1 MYFNLRLIQGVET
14 PDYSKWVPCEDRP
27 FFSVSRESME
37 TVWEEMAESLQ
48 HVYSEARVAVGD
60 GRDRGGRP
68 YPGMIVFPE
77 WYVDR
82 GRIRDLR
89 RFSMQSGIAILCG
102 LLPYELPRAVPVVR
116 DVRKVGLRCLA
127 NEAVLIMPGSET
139 RGTRQSSSSHC
150 KDYEF
155 DLPAEVY
162 QFSIRK
168 CVPAVSEVGLLKALE
183 DVFPSTDWRFACGD
197 AWKCFFHPKWGN
209 FVVTICADVLTSGE
223 WEDLK
228 GSLDHIFIL
237 ACNQDIDLYEQVTW
251 AKGYELYSNAITVN
265 HGIYGGTTVWTPK
278 HEYRKE
284 IFRVRGSQ
292 KGLAIPVS
300 VPVKDLRV
308 AREVQYECKLRERV
322 KDWRKQLRRPKGKEE
337 GIDVCKRV
345 KDFKTPPPK
354 VRHEDSER

>member
-1 MYFNLRLIQGVET
+1 M
-14 PDYSKWVPCEDRP
+14 
-27 FFSVSRESME
+27 
-37 TVWEEMAESLQ
+37 
-48 HVYSEARVAVGD
+48 
-60 GRDRGGRP
+60 
-68 YPGMIVFPE
+68 
-77 WYVDR
+77 
-82 GRIRDLR
+82 
-89 RFSMQSGIAILCG
+89 ILCG

-116 DVRKVGLRCLA
+116 DVRKVGLRCLV

-139 RGTRQSSSSHC
+139 KGTPQNSSSHG

-155 DLPAEVY
+155 DLPTEVY
-162 QFSIRK
+162 QFSICK

-183 DVFPSTDWRFACGD
+183 DVFPGTDWRFACGD
-197 AWKCFFHPKWGN
+197 AWKCFFHPRWGN
-209 FVVTICADVLTSGE
+209 FVFTICADVLTSGE

-251 AKGYELYSNAITVN
+251 AKGYELYANAITVN

-300 VPVKDLRV
+300 VPVKDLRL
-308 AREVQYECKLRERV
+308 ARGVQYECKLREKV
-322 KDWRKQLRRPKGKEE
+322 EDWRKRLRKPKGQEE
-337 GIDVCKRV
+337 EIDVCKRV

-354 VRHEDSER
+354 VRH

>member
-1 MYFNLRLIQGVET
+1 ME
-14 PDYSKWVPCEDRP
+14 
-27 FFSVSRESME
+27 SRNIS
-37 TVWEEMAESLQ
+37 
-48 HVYSEARVAVGD
+48 

-68 YPGMIVFPE
+68 YPDMIVFPE

-82 GRIRDLR
+82 GRVRDLR

-116 DVRKVGLRCLA
+116 DVRKVGLRCLV

-139 RGTRQSSSSHC
+139 RGTRHSGSSHG

-155 DLPAEVY
+155 DLPTEVY

-168 CVPAVSEVGLLKALE
+168 CIPAVSEVGLLKALE
-183 DVFPSTDWRFACGD
+183 DVFPGTDWRFASGN
-197 AWKCFFHPKWGN
+197 AWNCFFHPRWGN
-209 FVVTICADVLTSGE
+209 FVVTICADVLASGK

-228 GSLDHIFIL
+228 GSLDHLFIL
-237 ACNQDIDLYEQVTW
+237 AFNQDIDLYEQVTW
-251 AKGYELYSNAITVN
+251 AKGYELYANAITVN
-265 HGIYGGTTVWTPK
+265 HGMYGGTTVWTPK

-300 VPVKDLRV
+300 VPVKDLRL
-308 AREVQYECKLRERV
+308 AREVQYEYKLRDKKE
-322 KDWRKQLRRPKGKEE
+322 DWKEKLLKVRGE
-337 GIDVCKRV
+337 EETDDVCKRL

-354 VRHEDSER
+354 VRHERDRG